1 MRRLCASSFLSAII
15 LALSSTAAA
24 QVYASIS
31 VGRSDF
37 NYPSGS
43 GTSLNLNVGGY
54 FAPNLAVDFDY
65 VDLGSVDLSDGS
77 SLDYGGYN
85 VAAKAVVPLNPD
97 VEVYA
102 RLGMFVWEV
111 QQSAPAF
118 TSTVDDG
125 INLSYGVGGGYSFQN
140 HLGVFVEF
148 NGYNMGVYDVT
159 SLSIGGRFSF

>member
-1 MRRLCASSFLSAII
+1 MRRLCASSFLSATI

-31 VGRSDF
+31 VGHSDF

-43 GTSLNLNVGGY
+43 GSSLNLNVGGF

-85 VAAKAVVPLNPD
+85 VAAKAVVPLNPAID
-97 VEVYA
+97 VYA

-111 QQSAPAF
+111 EQSAPAF
-118 TSTVDDG
+118 TSTLDDG
-125 INLSYGVGGGYSFQN
+125 INLSYGIGGGYAFQN
-140 HLGVFVEF
+140 HLSLFVEF
-148 NGYNMGVYDVT
+148 NGYNMGGSEVRNLGV
-159 SLSIGGRFSF
+159 GGRFSF